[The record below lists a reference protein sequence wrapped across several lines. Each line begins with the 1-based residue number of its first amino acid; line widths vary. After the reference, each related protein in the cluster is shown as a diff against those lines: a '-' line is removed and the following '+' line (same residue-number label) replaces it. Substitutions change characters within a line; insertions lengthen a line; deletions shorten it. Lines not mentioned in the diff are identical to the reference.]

1 MSAIFRHVVVA
12 KCGNVTVV
20 TPTSGSTMN
29 VTNLRV
35 LVQTRCLSRLS
46 CPRAI
51 FRVVG
56 ARRTYATYRGMDF
69 GERSQLLA
77 ESLDTRQRSEAK
89 QDQVGP
95 FQLGLSP
102 SALRKGEKVQKW
114 SELSTGGKGTHCLK
128 HHENY

>member
-1 MSAIFRHVVVA
+1 MS
-12 KCGNVTVV
+12 
-20 TPTSGSTMN
+20 

-35 LVQTRCLSRLS
+35 LGLLAQTRCLSPLS
-46 CPRAI
+46 CSRVI
-51 FRVVG
+51 FRVVK
-56 ARRTYATYRGMDF
+56 AKRTYATYRGMDF

-89 QDQVGP
+89 QDHVGP